1 MMNFNWKALAGVCVL
16 VIGVYAYMVES
27 GPLEQVSPDA
37 AVAYYNLLVQGF
49 RAGQLN
55 LKKEVP
61 PAFAQLADPYDP
73 AANMPY
79 WAPPSRLLDLSY
91 YHGKLYMYWGVT
103 PALILFW
110 PYAALT
116 GRYLFHSQAVVI
128 FCAIGFLASV
138 GLLYGIWRRYFA
150 EVSVGV
156 VAACALALGLAT
168 GVPLLLPSADIYEVS
183 ISCGYMLTMLALG
196 ALWRAW
202 HEPESRKRSGWLAA
216 ASVAYGLAVGARPTL
231 LFGAVILLAP
241 VVITW
246 RERRSRNLLGLLA
259 ALGPIALVGLGLM
272 IYNYQRFGSPLEL
285 GQHYQLA
292 GERQVTRQF
301 FRLDYLWFN
310 FRVYFLAPAHWSVRT
325 PYVRGI
331 TVPPLPSGYAQ
342 VRNPFGILTSIP
354 VVWLALAVPL
364 AWRGRVGEAA
374 SVLRG
379 FVTMVSVLFGICA
392 VTLGLYE
399 SAAIRY
405 QVDFLPALLLLTV
418 IGILGL
424 ERARPGWPKV
434 WRQAARW
441 GWCLLLGVSVA
452 FNLLASGEYYAEA
465 HVNAGDILLKNGKP
479 SEAVEEFQKA
489 LWIKPDYAKAHNDFA
504 QALWQLGRPE
514 EAMDHWEQ
522 TLRIE
527 PDNVEAHN
535 NLGVAL
541 QERGRIREAIGH
553 YEQVLRFMP
562 DSVEAHDNLGVALEI
577 AGRIE
582 EAIGHYE
589 AAVRIDPDSAA
600 VHQNF
605 GIALLRLGR
614 LPEAVEQF
622 TQALRI
628 KPDYAEAH
636 CGMGYALVR
645 LNRGAEAIKHFQE
658 AVRISPDYTEAR
670 AALARL
676 QAGQ

>member
-1 MMNFNWKALAGVCVL
+1 MMKGTWKALAGVCVL
-16 VIGVYAYMVES
+16 VIGMYAYMVES
-27 GPLEQVSPDA
+27 GPLEQVSPDPSD
-37 AVAYYNLLVQGF
+37 AYYNSLVQGF

-61 PAFAQLADPYDP
+61 PAFAQLTDPYDP

-150 EVSVGV
+150 EVRVGV

-168 GVPLLLPSADIYEVS
+168 GVPLLLPWADIYEVS

-246 RERRSRNLLGLLA
+246 REGRSRKLLVLLA

-272 IYNYQRFGSPLEL
+272 IYNYQRFGSPFEF

-325 PYVRGI
+325 PYVHGI
-331 TVPPLPSGYAQ
+331 TVPPLPAGYSQ

-364 AWRGRVGEAA
+364 AWRGRAGEAA

-379 FVTMVSVLFGICA
+379 FVTMVGVLFGICA

-399 SAAIRY
+399 SAA
-405 QVDFLPALLLLTV
+405 V
-418 IGILGL
+418 
-424 ERARPGWPKV
+424 
-434 WRQAARW
+434 
-441 GWCLLLGVSVA
+441 
-452 FNLLASGEYYAEA
+452 
-465 HVNAGDILLKNGKP
+465 
-479 SEAVEEFQKA
+479 
-489 LWIKPDYAKAHNDFA
+489 
-504 QALWQLGRPE
+504 
-514 EAMDHWEQ
+514 
-522 TLRIE
+522 
-527 PDNVEAHN
+527 
-535 NLGVAL
+535 
-541 QERGRIREAIGH
+541 
-553 YEQVLRFMP
+553 
-562 DSVEAHDNLGVALEI
+562 
-577 AGRIE
+577 
-582 EAIGHYE
+582 
-589 AAVRIDPDSAA
+589 
-600 VHQNF
+600 
-605 GIALLRLGR
+605 
-614 LPEAVEQF
+614 
-622 TQALRI
+622 
-628 KPDYAEAH
+628 
-636 CGMGYALVR
+636 
-645 LNRGAEAIKHFQE
+645 
-658 AVRISPDYTEAR
+658 
-670 AALARL
+670 
-676 QAGQ
+676 